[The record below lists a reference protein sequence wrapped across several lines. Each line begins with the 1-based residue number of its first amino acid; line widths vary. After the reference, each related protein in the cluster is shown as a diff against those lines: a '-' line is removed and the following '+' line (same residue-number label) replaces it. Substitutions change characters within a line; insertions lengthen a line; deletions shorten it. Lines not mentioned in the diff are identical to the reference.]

1 LKKRDE
7 RMFIMNNSSENGSG
21 LMSVITLIA
30 AAGSVIG
37 SLLFPGIGT
46 VIGLGIGAIIAGLVI
61 IINAI
66 NNKK

>member
-1 LKKRDE
+1 MKKRDE
-7 RMFIMNNSSENGSG
+7 RMFIMNNSSENGGG

-46 VIGLGIGAIIAGLVI
+46 VIGSVDMLYKT
-61 IINAI
+61 NAFE
-66 NNKK
+66 NR

>member
-1 LKKRDE
+1 
-7 RMFIMNNSSENGSG
+7 
-21 LMSVITLIA
+21 MSVITLIA

>member
-1 LKKRDE
+1 
-7 RMFIMNNSSENGSG
+7 MNNSSENGGG
-21 LMSVITLIA
+21 LMSVLTLIA
-30 AAGSVIG
+30 PAGSVIG
-37 SLLFPGIGT
+37 SLLFLGIGT